1 MQIRFVL
8 LLFIAFE
15 IIHCVSLTSM
25 SQTLPMLGKPSVN
38 GVTIY
43 NPGIPEPQN
52 ILGYVIGE
60 KHTYPHLINEYFSA
74 VARASDRV
82 ILESHGK
89 TYEGRALIHAII
101 TSPSNHNRLENIREA
116 NLMLSADPS
125 VVNDEFFRDAP
136 LVVWMGYGVHGNEA
150 SSFEAALLLLY
161 HLSAGEGPDIEEF
174 LENLIIILVPSL
186 NPDGHM
192 RFVHWVNSNRGGIP
206 VADPQH
212 REHNEPWPG
221 GRTNYYWSDLN
232 RDWFPLQHP
241 ESRGRIEL
249 YNRWRPQVLA
259 DYHEM
264 GSDATYFFQPGIS
277 TRYNPNIPTGSRT
290 LLEHIGRF
298 HAAALDKQGVLYYSG
313 EIFDDFYIGKGSTYP
328 MVTGAVGILFEQASS
343 RALKR
348 ETEHGT
354 IEFHETILNQFT
366 TSLSTLDACIQSRE
380 ELLRNQRD
388 FYMSG
393 SRVAAESD
401 VRAYLI
407 SQGEDRA
414 RFDIFV
420 DILLR
425 HRIKVYRLLH
435 DISVS
440 GKEYR
445 AGNAIVIPIDQP
457 EVRLIKAAMERYTE
471 FEDSLFYDISSWTLP
486 LAFNLK
492 YTEFTRNP
500 ANLLGEEITSL
511 ETATARMQGGR
522 ASYAYVV
529 PWQNYYAPKALYRLQ
544 SNGIRT
550 YLATRNFVFSRD
562 GTHIPMERGAILVP
576 VVQRGIQPDHIHRTI
591 ESVITD
597 DGIDVYALDSGSTA
611 EGPDLGSPS
620 FKILHKPTIAL
631 FVGQGV
637 SAGEAGEVWHLLNE
651 KMNIPITLLDI
662 NRVPQYDLSRYN
674 TLIMVNGMY
683 DRLPDSVLKRVEERV
698 VSGAVLIT
706 TKNASRYV
714 IENGVA
720 EGTVLQHDPD
730 TLDVPYENIPDI
742 RGAQR
747 IGGIILRVDVD
758 NTHPLAFGFNSNAFV
773 FRNHDNVFG
782 RVSAVGSNVLVY
794 SDDPLVS
801 GYISEQKLREVKQS
815 ASLWI
820 QRKGNGRIV
829 LFADNPNFR
838 SFWYGTNKFFL
849 NSIFFGMTY

>member
-1 MQIRFVL
+1 
-8 LLFIAFE
+8 
-15 IIHCVSLTSM
+15 
-25 SQTLPMLGKPSVN
+25 MLSVN
-38 GVTIY
+38 PSTI
-43 NPGIPEPQN
+43 NDR
-52 ILGYVIGE
+52 
-60 KHTYPHLINEYFSA
+60 YF
-74 VARASDRV
+74 R
-82 ILESHGK
+82 
-89 TYEGRALIHAII
+89 T
-101 TSPSNHNRLENIREA
+101 
-116 NLMLSADPS
+116 
-125 VVNDEFFRDAP
+125 AP
-136 LVVWMGYGVHGNEA
+136 MVVWMGYGVHGNEA
-150 SSFEAALLLLY
+150 SSFEAAQLLLY
-161 HLSAGEGPDIEEF
+161 HLSAGEGPEIEEI

-192 RFVHWVNSNRGGIP
+192 RYVHWVNSNRGGIP

-259 DYHEM
+259 DFHEM
-264 GSDATYFFQPGIS
+264 GSDATYFFQPGIP
-277 TRYNPNIPTGSRT
+277 TRYNPNIPAGSRT
-290 LLEHIGRF
+290 LLERIGRF
-298 HAAALDKQGVLYYSG
+298 HAAALDKRGVLYYSG
-313 EIFDDFYIGKGSTYP
+313 ETFDDFYIGKGSTYP

-366 TSLSTLDACIQSRE
+366 TSRSTLEACVRLRE

-388 FYMSG
+388 FYSTS
-393 SRVAAESD
+393 SRVAAESNI
-401 VRAYLI
+401 RAYLI

-414 RFDIFV
+414 RFNAFV

-425 HRIKVYRLLH
+425 HRIKVYRLLR

-440 GKEYR
+440 GKDYR
-445 AGNAIVIPIDQP
+445 AGNAIVIPVDQP
-457 EVRLIKAAMERYTE
+457 ETRLINAAMERYTI

-486 LAFNLK
+486 MAFNLA
-492 YTEFTRNP
+492 YSEFNRNP
-500 ANLLGEEITSL
+500 ANLLGEEIIL
-511 ETATARMQGGR
+511 PETATARMHGDQT
-522 ASYAYVV
+522 SYAYIV

-550 YLATRNFVFSRD
+550 YLATRNFVVSQN
-562 GTHIPMERGAILVP
+562 GTDIPMDRGTILVP
-576 VVQRGIQPDHIHRTI
+576 VNQRGVQSELVHRTI

-597 DGIDVYALDSGSTA
+597 DGIDVYSLDSGSTA
-611 EGPDLGSPS
+611 AGPDLGSP
-620 FKILHKPTIAL
+620 FFRILSKPTIAL

-651 KMNIPITLLDI
+651 KMSIPVTLLDI
-662 NRVPQYDLSRYN
+662 HRVPQYDLSKYN
-674 TLIMVNGMY
+674 TLVMVNGMY
-683 DRLPDSVLKRVEERV
+683 DRLPASVLKSIEERV
-698 VSGAVLIT
+698 VSGALLIT

-720 EGTVLQHDPD
+720 EGTVRQRDAD

-742 RGAQR
+742 HGAQR

-758 NTHPLAFGFNSNAFV
+758 NTHPLAYGYGTEAYV
-773 FRNHDNVFG
+773 FRNHDNIFE
-782 RVSAVGSNVLVY
+782 RVPTAGSNVLVY
-794 SDDPLVS
+794 TDDPLAS
-801 GYISEQKLREVKQS
+801 GYVSEQKLNELKQS
-815 ASLWI
+815 ASLWT